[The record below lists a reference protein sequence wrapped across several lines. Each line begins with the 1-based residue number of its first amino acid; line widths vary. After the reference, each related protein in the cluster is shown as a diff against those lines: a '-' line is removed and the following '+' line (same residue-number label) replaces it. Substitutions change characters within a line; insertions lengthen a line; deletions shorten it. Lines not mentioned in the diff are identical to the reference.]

1 MKQLKSIAMAV
12 VAVTLVWNVVALVAH
27 ADPPGELYML
37 NCWGCH
43 RPNGEGIPGTAP
55 PLKGAVDFL
64 RVPGGREYLISVP
77 GVALSPLSNEQAAE
91 VMNWIL
97 KSFSRDRIPSDFK
110 PYTAGEIA
118 KARMTHLLDIKKARA
133 DLMNEMVA
141 AKIRESEKQ

>member
-1 MKQLKSIAMAV
+1 MKRLRLFAIAI
-12 VAVTLVWNVVALVAH
+12 VAVTLAIPSFTRAE
-27 ADPPGELYML
+27 PPSELYML

-55 PLKGAVDFL
+55 PLRGAVDFL

-77 GVALSPLSNEQAAE
+77 GVALSPLSNEQAAA

-97 KSFSRDRIPSDFK
+97 KSFSKDRLPAEFK
-110 PYTAGEIA
+110 PYSADEIA
-118 KARMTHLLDIKKARA
+118 KARTTHLLDIKKARA
-133 DLMNEMVA
+133 ELVTLMVA

>member
-1 MKQLKSIAMAV
+1 MKRVRVIAIAI
-12 VAVTLVWNVVALVAH
+12 VAVALAINVVAEAE
-27 ADPPGELYML
+27 PPGELYML

-77 GVALSPLSNEQAAE
+77 GVALSSLSNEQAAA

-97 KSFSRDRIPSDFK
+97 KSFSKDRVPADFK
-110 PYTAGEIA
+110 PYSADEIA
-118 KARMTHLLDIKKARA
+118 KARTTHLLEIKKARA
-133 DLMNEMVA
+133 ELMTEMVG
-141 AKIRESEKQ
+141 AKIRESEK

>member
-1 MKQLKSIAMAV
+1 VRQLVAIAIVAVSLVIPV
-12 VAVTLVWNVVALVAH
+12 VAS
-27 ADPPGELYML
+27 ADPAAQLYML

-55 PLKGAVDFL
+55 PLRGAVDFL

-97 KSFSRDRIPSDFK
+97 KSFSKKRVPVDFK
-110 PYTAGEIA
+110 PYTADEIA
-118 KARMTHLLDIKKARA
+118 KARTTHLLDIKKARA
-133 DLMNEMVA
+133 ELVTEMVA

>member
-1 MKQLKSIAMAV
+1 VKRLRFIGIAI
-12 VAVTLVWNVVALVAH
+12 VAVTLVINIVALAE
-27 ADPPGELYML
+27 PPGELYML

-55 PLKGAVDFL
+55 PLRGAVDFL

-77 GVALSPLSNEQAAE
+77 GVALSPLSNEQAAA

-97 KSFSRDRIPSDFK
+97 KSFSKDRLPADFK
-110 PYTAGEIA
+110 PYTADEIA
-118 KARMTHLLDIKKARA
+118 KARTTHLLDIKKARA
-133 DLMNEMVA
+133 KLLTQMVA

>member
-1 MKQLKSIAMAV
+1 VKRLQFIGSAV
-12 VAVTLVWNVVALVAH
+12 VAATLAIPVVAH
-27 ADPPGELYML
+27 ADPPAQLYML

-43 RPNGEGIPGTAP
+43 RPDGEGIPGTAP

-77 GVALSPLSNEQAAE
+77 GVALSPLSNQQAAE

-97 KSFSRDRIPSDFK
+97 KSFSKDRVPAGFK
-110 PYTAGEIA
+110 PYTAVEIA
-118 KARMTHLLDIKKARA
+118 KVRTTHMLDIKKARA
-133 DLMNEMVA
+133 ELVTEMVA

>member
-1 MKQLKSIAMAV
+1 MKRPRIVPIAIFAMTLAWDATPR
-12 VAVTLVWNVVALVAH
+12 VAE
-27 ADPPGELYML
+27 ADPPDQIYML

-97 KSFSRDRIPSDFK
+97 KSFSKDRLPADFK
-110 PYTAGEIA
+110 PYTAAEIG
-118 KARMTHLLDIKKARA
+118 KARTTHLLDIKKARA
-133 DLMNEMVA
+133 NLMTEMVA
-141 AKIRESEKQ
+141 TKIRESEK

>member
-1 MKQLKSIAMAV
+1 MKPHRIVLIAILAM
-12 VAVTLVWNVVALVAH
+12 TLAWDTTPRSAK
-27 ADPPGELYML
+27 ADPPDQLYML

-97 KSFSRDRIPSDFK
+97 KSFSKDRLPIDFK
-110 PYTAGEIA
+110 PYTAAEIG
-118 KARMTHLLDIKKARA
+118 KARTTHLLDIKKARA
-133 DLMNEMVA
+133 DLMTKMVA
-141 AKIRESEKQ
+141 TKIRDSEK